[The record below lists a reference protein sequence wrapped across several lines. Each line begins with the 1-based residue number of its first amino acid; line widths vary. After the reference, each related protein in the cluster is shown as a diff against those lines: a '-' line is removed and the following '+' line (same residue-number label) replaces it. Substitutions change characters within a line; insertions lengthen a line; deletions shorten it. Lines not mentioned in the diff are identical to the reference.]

1 MKSERRRTP
10 RYPRIPP
17 THPLGKLDTLD
28 ITFSLYRG
36 TVRID
41 FGKKIEW
48 FAVPAE
54 QARAVADLLI
64 DYADRLDELE
74 TQGCLTGHSDD

>member
-10 RYPRIPP
+10 RYPRISP
-17 THPLGKLDTLD
+17 THPLGKLDADDEGTLD
-28 ITFSLYRG
+28 IMFSLYRG
-36 TVRID
+36 TIRID

-74 TQGCLTGHSDD
+74 TL